1 MVNAAAEQ
9 LSDTPS
15 CSTAVASS
23 ALPTASELRQKINS
37 MGAELKQARLADDAA
52 AAAAALERLLA
63 YKKQYVEVTGAEY
76 RSKSSKRGRQEAA
89 ASAAASSESP
99 VEPKPPKRAKVRLD
113 LSRYQPAADPMEL
126 PPPASSFPAWEPR
139 GFFRFEVVHRSRKPG
154 SRARVGRIFT
164 PHGVID
170 TPAFVPVGTN
180 GALKGVDEQ
189 QGRAAGTQLMFCN
202 TYHLLVHPGPD
213 VIRQA
218 GGLHSFAGHE
228 GPIITDSGG
237 FQVFS
242 LGEATQDDGPE
253 MKRRKVK
260 EGNPASLAATGE
272 RGALFRSYLDGQ
284 PIELTPESSV
294 AAQKDFGSDI
304 IIPLDELPP
313 NGMSRDRLHASVRL
327 SHRWMARSLQAHLS
341 DPRQQAMYAVVHGGT
356 DVELR
361 RESAEYLSSLPF
373 DGFAIGG
380 SLGKDRTEMLELLRL
395 LMPRLPED
403 KPNHLLGIADP
414 DSAAAVVPFGV
425 DTMDSCNPT
434 RIARHGTLLCAGGS
448 LKISQ
453 VKYKADFG
461 PIDPT
466 RQTIPH
472 TRAYLHHLF
481 KQHELLF
488 MTLAS
493 QHNMIFMHQLMS
505 ELRQKI
511 LNDEI

>member
-1 MVNAAAEQ
+1 MVDTAAEGP
-9 LSDTPS
+9 SDSPS
-15 CSTAVASS
+15 CSTAEGSK
-23 ALPTASELRQKINS
+23 ALPTAAELRQKIGS
-37 MGAELKQARLADDAA
+37 MGAELRQARLSDDAA
-52 AAAAALERLLA
+52 AAAALLERLLA
-63 YKKQYVEVTGAEY
+63 YKKQYADLTGAEY
-76 RSKSSKRGRQEAA
+76 RLKSSKRGRQAAAESEAA
-89 ASAAASSESP
+89 ASEGP
-99 VEPKPPKRAKVRLD
+99 VAPKPPKRAKVKMELG
-113 LSRYQPAADPMEL
+113 LYQAAADPMEL
-126 PPPASSFPAWEPR
+126 PPPSSSFPAWEPR
-139 GFFRFEVVHRSRKPG
+139 SFFRFEVLHRSRKPG
-154 SRARVGRIFT
+154 SRARVGRITT

-180 GALKGVDEQ
+180 GALKGVDERQ
-189 QGRAAGTQLMFCN
+189 SHEAGTQLMFCN
-202 TYHLLVHPGPD
+202 TYHLLVHPGPE
-213 VIRQA
+213 VIQQA
-218 GGLHSFAGHE
+218 GGLHSFAGHA

-242 LGEATQDDGPE
+242 LAEATQDDGPE
-253 MKRRKVK
+253 MKRRKVR
-260 EGNPASLAATGE
+260 EGNPASLTATGE
-272 RGALFRSYLDGQ
+272 RGALFRSYLDGR

-294 AAQKDFGSDI
+294 AAQKQFGSDI

-327 SHRWMARSLQAHLS
+327 SHRWMVRSLRAHLA

-356 DVELR
+356 DTELR

-380 SLGKDRTEMLELLRL
+380 SLGKDRGEMLDLLRA

-414 DSAAAVVPFGV
+414 DSAVAVVPFGI

-434 RIARHGTLLCAGGS
+434 RIARHGTLLCTGGS
-448 LKISQ
+448 IKISQ
-453 VKYKADFG
+453 LRYKADFG
-461 PIDPT
+461 HIDPT
-466 RQTIPH
+466 RHTIPH
-472 TRAYLHHLF
+472 SRAYLHHLF

-493 QHNMIFMHQLMS
+493 QHNMIFMHQLMG